1 VSNRANCLDESPSLP
16 AQSGIEI
23 PTALIAMPRTLMKE
37 SIKKA
42 ARYLFVGL
50 GIYAV
55 LAALYF
61 LAVLRFL
68 GSWLNWLF
76 HEHRP
81 YYVVASIL
89 IMVGQAVGLERLL
102 TALSYFVSR
111 GKK

>member
-23 PTALIAMPRTLMKE
+23 PTALIAMPRTPMKE

-50 GIYAV
+50 GPYAV

-68 GSWLNWLF
+68 GPWLNWLF
-76 HEHRP
+76 HEQRP

-102 TALSYFVSR
+102 TALGYFVWR

>member
-1 VSNRANCLDESPSLP
+1 
-16 AQSGIEI
+16 
-23 PTALIAMPRTLMKE
+23 MKE

-42 ARYLFVGL
+42 ARYVFLEL

-55 LAALYF
+55 LAVLYF

-76 HEHRP
+76 HEQRT
-81 YYVVASIL
+81 YYVLAAVL

-102 TALSYFVSR
+102 TALSYFVGR

>member
-1 VSNRANCLDESPSLP
+1 
-16 AQSGIEI
+16 
-23 PTALIAMPRTLMKE
+23 MKE

-42 ARYLFVGL
+42 ARYLSGL

-61 LAVLRFL
+61 VAVLRFL

-76 HEHRP
+76 HEQRP
-81 YYVVASIL
+81 YYVVACIL

-102 TALSYFVSR
+102 TALSYFVRR

>member
-1 VSNRANCLDESPSLP
+1 
-16 AQSGIEI
+16 
-23 PTALIAMPRTLMKE
+23 MKE
-37 SIKKA
+37 SIKRA
-42 ARYLFVGL
+42 ARYLVGL
-50 GIYAV
+50 GIYTV

-102 TALSYFVSR
+102 TGLSYFVWR

>member
-1 VSNRANCLDESPSLP
+1 VSNRANYLDQSASLP
-16 AQSGIEI
+16 AQSGIQF
-23 PTALIAMPRTLMKE
+23 PTALIAMNA

-42 ARYLFVGL
+42 ARYLFIEL

-55 LAALYF
+55 LAIIYF
-61 LAVLRFL
+61 LAVLQFL

-76 HEHRP
+76 HDQRT
-81 YYVVASIL
+81 YYVVASVL

-102 TALSYFVSR
+102 TALSYLIGR